1 MKYHILKRLLDV
13 LISIILILFL
23 SPFFLAVS
31 IFVKFSSSGPTF
43 YRGTRTGLRGK
54 PFLIYK
60 FRTMVSNA
68 EKMGGFSTALN
79 DHRLTGV
86 GRILRKYK
94 VDEIPQFFNVLKGEM
109 SLVGP
114 RPQVSYYTN
123 LYSKKEKVILSVRPG
138 ITDLASL
145 YFSDMDSTL
154 GDSDVDKYYE
164 ENIEPIKN
172 KLRLKYVKE
181 ISLLLDLRIL
191 LETFFKVFG
200 IAGVTN
206 LRIDPLE

>member
-43 YRGTRTGLRGK
+43 YRGTRTGLQGK

-68 EKMGGFSTALN
+68 EKIGGFSTALN

>member
-68 EKMGGFSTALN
+68 EKIGGFSTALN

>member
-1 MKYHILKRLLDV
+1 MTYQMLKRLLDV

-23 SPFFLAVS
+23 SPFFLAIS
-31 IFVKFSSSGPTF
+31 LFVKFSSSGPTF

-68 EKMGGFSTALN
+68 EKIGGFSTALN
-79 DHRLTGV
+79 DHRLTGI

-94 VDEIPQFFNVLKGEM
+94 VDEIPQLFNVLKGEM

-123 LYSKKEKVILSVRPG
+123 LYSTKEKIILSVRPG

-164 ENIEPIKN
+164 KNIEPVKN

-181 ISLLLDLRIL
+181 ISLFLDLRIL
-191 LETFFKVFG
+191 IETFFKVIG

-206 LRIDPLE
+206 LRIDPFE

>member
-1 MKYHILKRLLDV
+1 MLKRLLDV

-23 SPFFLAVS
+23 SPFFLAIS
-31 IFVKFSSSGPTF
+31 LFVKFSSSGPTF

-68 EKMGGFSTALN
+68 EKIGGFSTALN
-79 DHRLTGV
+79 DHRLTGI

-94 VDEIPQFFNVLKGEM
+94 VDEIPQLFNVLKGEM

-123 LYSKKEKVILSVRPG
+123 LYSTKEKIILSVRPG

-164 ENIEPIKN
+164 KNIEPVKN

-191 LETFFKVFG
+191 IETFFKVIG

-206 LRIDPLE
+206 LRIDPFE

>member
-1 MKYHILKRLLDV
+1 MLKRLLDV
-13 LISIILILFL
+13 LMSIILILFL
-23 SPFFLAVS
+23 SPFFLAIS
-31 IFVKFSSSGPTF
+31 LFVKFSSSGPTF

-68 EKMGGFSTALN
+68 EKIGGFSTALN
-79 DHRLTGV
+79 DHRLTGI

-94 VDEIPQFFNVLKGEM
+94 VDEIPQLFNVLKGEM

-123 LYSKKEKVILSVRPG
+123 LYSTKEKIILSVRPG

-164 ENIEPIKN
+164 KNIEPVKN

-191 LETFFKVFG
+191 IETFFKVIG

-206 LRIDPLE
+206 LRIDPFE